1 MVHCPKGRGK
11 KEAERESATPRAHSN
26 TKITKMLQGIPTMS
40 PHIANA
46 VEEAITTRPNA
57 TTKTK
62 LAPLNIGIRDN
73 QLLVD
78 KNGDKFVDL
87 LSDLGWDYQCMTSS
101 GRETYDKL
109 MQMLGIIKP
118 DEVYMEI

>member
-1 MVHCPKGRGK
+1 M
-11 KEAERESATPRAHSN
+11 
-26 TKITKMLQGIPTMS
+26 
-40 PHIANA
+40 
-46 VEEAITTRPNA
+46 

-62 LAPLNIGIRDN
+62 LEPLNIGVRDN

-87 LSDLGWDYQCMTSS
+87 LSDLGWDYQSMTSS

-109 MQMLGIIKP
+109 MQMLGILEP
-118 DEVYMEI
+118 DEIYMDI

>member
-1 MVHCPKGRGK
+1 M
-11 KEAERESATPRAHSN
+11 
-26 TKITKMLQGIPTMS
+26 
-40 PHIANA
+40 
-46 VEEAITTRPNA
+46 
-57 TTKTK
+57 TTKTE
-62 LAPLNIGIRDN
+62 LAPLNIGVRDN

-109 MQMLGIIKP
+109 MQMLGIIEP
-118 DEVYMEI
+118 NEVYMDI

>member
-1 MVHCPKGRGK
+1 M
-11 KEAERESATPRAHSN
+11 
-26 TKITKMLQGIPTMS
+26 
-40 PHIANA
+40 
-46 VEEAITTRPNA
+46 
-57 TTKTK
+57 
-62 LAPLNIGIRDN
+62 NIGVKGD

-78 KNGDKFVDL
+78 ENGDKFVDL
-87 LSDLGWDYQCMTSS
+87 LSDLGWDYQSMTSS

>member
-1 MVHCPKGRGK
+1 M
-11 KEAERESATPRAHSN
+11 
-26 TKITKMLQGIPTMS
+26 
-40 PHIANA
+40 
-46 VEEAITTRPNA
+46 

-62 LAPLNIGIRDN
+62 LEPLNIGVRDN

-109 MQMLGIIKP
+109 MQMLGIIEP
-118 DEVYMEI
+118 NEVYMDI

>member
-1 MVHCPKGRGK
+1 M
-11 KEAERESATPRAHSN
+11 
-26 TKITKMLQGIPTMS
+26 
-40 PHIANA
+40 
-46 VEEAITTRPNA
+46 

-62 LAPLNIGIRDN
+62 LERLNIGVRDN

-109 MQMLGIIKP
+109 MQMLGIIEP

>member
-1 MVHCPKGRGK
+1 M
-11 KEAERESATPRAHSN
+11 
-26 TKITKMLQGIPTMS
+26 
-40 PHIANA
+40 
-46 VEEAITTRPNA
+46 

-62 LAPLNIGIRDN
+62 LEPLNIGVREN

-87 LSDLGWDYQCMTSS
+87 LQDLGWDYQCMTSS

-109 MQMLGIIKP
+109 MQMLGIIEP
-118 DEVYMEI
+118 DEVYMDI

>member
-1 MVHCPKGRGK
+1 MQLK
-11 KEAERESATPRAHSN
+11 KKSVTHY
-26 TKITKMLQGIPTMS
+26 TIKTM
-40 PHIANA
+40 
-46 VEEAITTRPNA
+46 ETE
-57 TTKTK
+57 TK
-62 LAPLNIGIRDN
+62 LAPLNIGVRDN

-109 MQMLGIIKP
+109 MQMLGIIEP
-118 DEVYMEI
+118 NEVYMDI

>member
-1 MVHCPKGRGK
+1 M
-11 KEAERESATPRAHSN
+11 E
-26 TKITKMLQGIPTMS
+26 
-40 PHIANA
+40 
-46 VEEAITTRPNA
+46 
-57 TTKTK
+57 TKTK
-62 LAPLNIGIRDN
+62 LEPLNIGVRDN

-109 MQMLGIIKP
+109 MQMLGIIEP

>member
-1 MVHCPKGRGK
+1 M
-11 KEAERESATPRAHSN
+11 
-26 TKITKMLQGIPTMS
+26 
-40 PHIANA
+40 
-46 VEEAITTRPNA
+46 

-62 LAPLNIGIRDN
+62 LEPLNIGVRDN

-87 LSDLGWDYQCMTSS
+87 LQDLGWDYQCMTSC

-109 MQMLGIIKP
+109 MQMLGIIEP

>member
-1 MVHCPKGRGK
+1 M
-11 KEAERESATPRAHSN
+11 
-26 TKITKMLQGIPTMS
+26 
-40 PHIANA
+40 
-46 VEEAITTRPNA
+46 

-62 LAPLNIGIRDN
+62 LAPLNIGVRDN

-87 LSDLGWDYQCMTSS
+87 LQDLGWDYQCMTSS

-109 MQMLGIIKP
+109 MQMLGILEP
-118 DEVYMEI
+118 DEIYMEI

>member
-1 MVHCPKGRGK
+1 M
-11 KEAERESATPRAHSN
+11 
-26 TKITKMLQGIPTMS
+26 
-40 PHIANA
+40 
-46 VEEAITTRPNA
+46 

-62 LAPLNIGIRDN
+62 LAPLNIGVRDN

>member
-1 MVHCPKGRGK
+1 M
-11 KEAERESATPRAHSN
+11 
-26 TKITKMLQGIPTMS
+26 
-40 PHIANA
+40 
-46 VEEAITTRPNA
+46 

-62 LAPLNIGIRDN
+62 LEPLNIGIRDN

-78 KNGDKFVDL
+78 ENGDKLVDL
-87 LSDLGWDYQCMTSS
+87 LSDLGWDYQSMTSS

-109 MQMLGIIKP
+109 MQMLGIIEP